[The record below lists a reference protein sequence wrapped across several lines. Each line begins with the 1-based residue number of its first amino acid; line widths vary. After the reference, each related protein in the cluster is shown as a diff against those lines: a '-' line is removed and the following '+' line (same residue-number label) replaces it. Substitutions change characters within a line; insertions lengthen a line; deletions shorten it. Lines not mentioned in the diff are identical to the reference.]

1 MRPSGKMGGEEREEK
16 GGKER
21 KKRIQNY
28 VNKDRREWEE
38 EKGRKGTG
46 GGKGRQTFTQWSTR
60 KQREECEGMNLRR
73 HLTE

>member
-38 EKGRKGTG
+38 EKGR
-46 GGKGRQTFTQWSTR
+46 
-60 KQREECEGMNLRR
+60 N
-73 HLTE
+73 